1 MPEILINLV
10 TVFTPINALGVYKKN
25 SILGWAF
32 IGEGR
37 LFKEI
42 KFCSRKF
49 FFSLLYNLYLIYI
62 S

>member
-1 MPEILINLV
+1 MYFVYNSKDIAVQCISKAMMPC

-37 LFKEI
+37 LKE
-42 KFCSRKF
+42 RGV
-49 FFSLLYNLYLIYI
+49 YLKK
-62 S
+62 